1 VSGVE
6 QLEVVRKQ
14 GEAVEC
20 DSLGLKELAVPLG
33 RPDNIVEVA
42 QWLGRCN
49 PGVHIGSSGELAPPG
64 VAAHIVH
71 TPAVEEDRDILAHQT
86 ADTVRCNRSC
96 VPTCCCR
103 SQG

>member
-20 DSLGLKELAVPLG
+20 DSLGLKALAVPLG

-42 QWLGRCN
+42 QWLDRCN
-49 PGVHIGSSGELAPPG
+49 PGVHIGSSGELPPG

-71 TPAVEEDRDILAHQT
+71 TPAVEEEDRDILAHQT

-96 VPTCCCR
+96 CVLTCPVVML
-103 SQG
+103 